1 MKFAFGNL
9 FPKSELQVHVWLKVC
24 HDQQLCSGKMN
35 CTTFYTKYFMYFSL
49 YSWCKLGI
57 FWGSFF
63 ATLKFIFLL
72 LFSLVILY
80 YMICIVA
87 SCKAKILKNFS
98 QNRLCMKSSMMIDL
112 LTFFWF
118 SFWSLIF
125 WEWPFHFVVESWHAF
140 RLMFLDHT
148 SKSN

>member
-1 MKFAFGNL
+1 MVSIQERFMMARVRYLNFL
-9 FPKSELQVHVWLKVC
+9 HVHVWLKVC

-35 CTTFYTKYFMYFSL
+35 CTTFYTKYFMYFSS
-49 YSWCKLGI
+49 YSWCKLGV

-112 LTFFWF
+112 LTFFLVF
-118 SFWSLIF
+118 FLIF
-125 WEWPFHFVVESWHAF
+125 N
-140 RLMFLDHT
+140 FLGVAI
-148 SKSN
+148 SFCCWKLARF